1 MKTADV
7 TVKARLLPLE
17 NETSLT
23 VSTTPLPL
31 AHGLVRS
38 LPEAF
43 WLSSDAALSAAMP
56 WAQLV
61 GAPAAKLPAGDAD
74 ALRRDATARIQK
86 ALDTIEGQLG
96 WNGLSAWPWGSP
108 SLMATTWAL
117 DFVLTLRE
125 NGRDVRPELVRRL
138 ADAISNALDGLTPD
152 TLGQA
157 RTAAWALAQ
166 LTREGTLEAERIEAL
181 RNRMDA
187 RELDWRNDPAALY
200 IAYAYRLMRLTDE
213 ADELQKAA
221 ISIDVSKSEGNDT
234 LTLGGIPAF
243 ASAVRLA
250 PTPEGTAH
258 LLQTLE
264 SRPLASL
271 TDRERAFLAS
281 ALLSAPSNGAH
292 AGKLDAVTLACT
304 APAAEKRPA
313 ESLAKGDGFVTLSA
327 PGCTAFRL
335 SSAASLKG
343 LYHSTTAA
351 GWPAEPHKTAS
362 YEGLEVV
369 KRILNEA
376 GEPVTSVKAGD
387 VVTVEIRARR
397 TSGNAES
404 PVVITDLF
412 PGGFAPA
419 STDESLQG
427 VDVRQTAVSED
438 RMVGVCMLEHQE
450 STFTYRL
457 RAQTHGKY
465 TVPAVQAADGADPT
479 IKAHDK
485 SLTLTVTP

>member
-1 MKTADV
+1 M
-7 TVKARLLPLE
+7 
-17 NETSLT
+17 
-23 VSTTPLPL
+23 
-31 AHGLVRS
+31 
-38 LPEAF
+38 
-43 WLSSDAALSAAMP
+43 
-56 WAQLV
+56 
-61 GAPAAKLPAGDAD
+61 
-74 ALRRDATARIQK
+74 
-86 ALDTIEGQLG
+86 
-96 WNGLSAWPWGSP
+96 
-108 SLMATTWAL
+108 
-117 DFVLTLRE
+117 
-125 NGRDVRPELVRRL
+125 
-138 ADAISNALDGLTPD
+138 
-152 TLGQA
+152 
-157 RTAAWALAQ
+157 
-166 LTREGTLEAERIEAL
+166 
-181 RNRMDA
+181 
-187 RELDWRNDPAALY
+187 
-200 IAYAYRLMRLTDE
+200 
-213 ADELQKAA
+213 
-221 ISIDVSKSEGNDT
+221 
-234 LTLGGIPAF
+234 
-243 ASAVRLA
+243 
-250 PTPEGTAH
+250 
-258 LLQTLE
+258 
-264 SRPLASL
+264 
-271 TDRERAFLAS
+271 
-281 ALLSAPSNGAH
+281 
-292 AGKLDAVTLACT
+292 
-304 APAAEKRPA
+304 
-313 ESLAKGDGFVTLSA
+313 TLSA

-427 VDVRQTAVSED
+427 LDVRQTAVSED

-457 RAQTHGKY
+457 RAQTQGKY

>member
-1 MKTADV
+1 MPLLV
-7 TVKARLLPLE
+7 TCLLY
-17 NETSLT
+17 TS
-23 VSTTPLPL
+23 
-31 AHGLVRS
+31 
-38 LPEAF
+38 
-43 WLSSDAALSAAMP
+43 
-56 WAQLV
+56 
-61 GAPAAKLPAGDAD
+61 
-74 ALRRDATARIQK
+74 
-86 ALDTIEGQLG
+86 
-96 WNGLSAWPWGSP
+96 
-108 SLMATTWAL
+108 
-117 DFVLTLRE
+117 
-125 NGRDVRPELVRRL
+125 
-138 ADAISNALDGLTPD
+138 
-152 TLGQA
+152 QA

-234 LTLGGIPAF
+234 LTLGGIPAL

-343 LYHSTTAA
+343 LYHSCLL
-351 GWPAEPHKTAS
+351 
-362 YEGLEVV
+362 Y
-369 KRILNEA
+369 
-376 GEPVTSVKAGD
+376 TS
-387 VVTVEIRARR
+387 
-397 TSGNAES
+397 
-404 PVVITDLF
+404 
-412 PGGFAPA
+412 
-419 STDESLQG
+419 
-427 VDVRQTAVSED
+427 
-438 RMVGVCMLEHQE
+438 
-450 STFTYRL
+450 
-457 RAQTHGKY
+457 
-465 TVPAVQAADGADPT
+465 
-479 IKAHDK
+479 
-485 SLTLTVTP
+485 